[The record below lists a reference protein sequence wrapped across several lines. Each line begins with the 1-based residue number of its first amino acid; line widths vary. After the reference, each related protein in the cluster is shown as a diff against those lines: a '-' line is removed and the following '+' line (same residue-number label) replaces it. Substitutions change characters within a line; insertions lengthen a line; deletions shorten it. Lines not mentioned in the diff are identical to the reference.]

1 MFLLERIYISGFL
14 IGLTTFA
21 ERGEEGI
28 GGWGGEVFFVAC
40 RFLPYSKL
48 TIFAKRLIEWW

>member
-21 ERGEEGI
+21 ERGDRWLGRGSLLLLVDSYRI
-28 GGWGGEVFFVAC
+28 V
-40 RFLPYSKL
+40 S
-48 TIFAKRLIEWW
+48 